1 MDTSSLEAQLI
12 HEVWRNDL
20 EAVKHLLASGANPNK
35 PGRAW
40 SSAIACAGENDRTGE
55 VAQALARAG
64 ADINIQDEHGTTPL
78 HHAVDI
84 AIDGAIQNDEESFDW
99 TVVGVF
105 LTLGA
110 DPQIRD
116 RRGKTVFDCAAAY
129 GDYAHKSFSKFMA
142 SR

>member
-1 MDTSSLEAQLI
+1 MVL
-12 HEVWRNDL
+12 
-20 EAVKHLLASGANPNK
+20 
-35 PGRAW
+35 
-40 SSAIACAGENDRTGE
+40 AIACAGENDRTGE
-55 VAQALARAG
+55 IAQTLVAAG

-84 AIDGAIQNDEESFDW
+84 AIDGAIQNNEESFDW

-110 DPQIRD
+110 DPQIPD
-116 RRGKTVFDCAAAY
+116 YRGKTVFDCAATY
-129 GDYAHKSFSKFMA
+129 GDYPHKSFTEFMA